1 MEIDSSMKLS
11 LDPTLRQ
18 AERNGEILELRPLEF
33 DLLLYLSA
41 REGRV
46 VAPDEL
52 CAALWPG
59 ENAPRTRLTVHLH
72 NLRLALQR
80 TGPPLVHSVPGGY
93 LLSPAP
99 PPSAR
104 RVRHKPAKPGK
115 TR

>member
-1 MEIDSSMKLS
+1 MKLS
-11 LDPTLRQ
+11 LDPTTRQ
-18 AERNGEILELRPLEF
+18 AERDGVSLVLRPLEF
-33 DLLLYLSA
+33 DLLLYLFA

-46 VAPDEL
+46 VKADDL

-59 ENAPRTRLTVHLH
+59 ETAPRSRLTVHLH

-104 RVRHKPAKPGK
+104 RVRHKTVKTGK
-115 TR
+115 SR

>member
-1 MEIDSSMKLS
+1 MKLS
-11 LDPTLRQ
+11 LDPTSRQ
-18 AERNGEILELRPLEF
+18 ASRDGKSLIVRPLEF

-59 ENAPRTRLTVHLH
+59 EAAPRSRLTVHLH

-80 TGPPLVHSVPGGY
+80 TGPPLLHSVPGGY

-104 RVRHKPAKPGK
+104 RVRHKPVKAAKS
-115 TR
+115 R

>member
-1 MEIDSSMKLS
+1 MELS
-11 LDPTLRQ
+11 FDHTLRQ
-18 AERNGEILELRPLEF
+18 VRRNGEVLDLRPLEF
-33 DLLLYLSA
+33 DLLAYLTA

-46 VAPDEL
+46 VAPDDL

-59 ENAPRTRLTVHLH
+59 AAASRARLTVHLH

-80 TGPPLVHSVPGGY
+80 AGPPLVHSVPGGY
-93 LLSPAP
+93 LFSSTP

-104 RVRHKPAKPGK
+104 RVRHKAKPGK

>member
-1 MEIDSSMKLS
+1 MKLS
-11 LDPTLRQ
+11 LDPTSRQ
-18 AERNGEILELRPLEF
+18 AERDGQKLELRPLEF
-33 DLLLYLSA
+33 DLLLYLA
-41 REGRV
+41 TREGRV
-46 VAPDEL
+46 VKADDL

-59 ENAPRTRLTVHLH
+59 EAAPRARLTVHLH

-93 LLSPAP
+93 LLAPAP

-104 RVRHKPAKPGK
+104 RVRHKAKPGK

>member
-1 MEIDSSMKLS
+1 MKLS
-11 LDPTLRQ
+11 LDPTSRR
-18 AERNGEILELRPLEF
+18 AERDGQTLELRPLEF
-33 DLLLYLSA
+33 DLLLYLFA

-46 VAPDEL
+46 VKADDL

-59 ENAPRTRLTVHLH
+59 EGAPRSRLTIHLH

-93 LLSPAP
+93 VLSPAP

-104 RVRHKPAKPGK
+104 RVRHKPSKTGK
-115 TR
+115 RGSSPK

>member
-1 MEIDSSMKLS
+1 MKLS
-11 LDPTLRQ
+11 LDPSSRQ
-18 AERNGEILELRPLEF
+18 ASRDGEALVLRPLEF
-33 DLLLYLSA
+33 DLLLHMSA

-46 VAPDEL
+46 VSPDDL

-59 ENAPRTRLTVHLH
+59 EAAPRSRLTVHLH

-80 TGPPLVHSVPGGY
+80 TGPPVLHSVPGGY
-93 LLSPAP
+93 LLSATP

-104 RVRHKPAKPGK
+104 RVRHKPKPGK